1 MMQNT
6 AKTYITEWR
15 SQTEAQ
21 TLFSANE
28 VQSRLFDLWGELG
41 DEPVRAEVEKWL
53 TLTVQREL
61 FSDRE
66 IREFLDGLDGELSSA
81 GA

>member
-1 MMQNT
+1 MQTT

-15 SQTEAQ
+15 TLTEGQ

-28 VQSRLFDLWGELG
+28 VQSRLFDLWGEL
-41 DEPVRAEVEKWL
+41 DDAPIRAEVERWL
-53 TLTVQREL
+53 TLTIEREL

-66 IREFLDGLDGELSSA
+66 IRELLDGLDSELSST